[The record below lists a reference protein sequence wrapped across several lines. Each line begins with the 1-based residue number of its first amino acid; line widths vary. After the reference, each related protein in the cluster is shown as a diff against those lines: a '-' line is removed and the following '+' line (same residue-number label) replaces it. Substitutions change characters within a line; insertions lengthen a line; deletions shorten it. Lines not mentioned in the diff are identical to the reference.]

1 MCAIFERHETYKNNL
16 KTIKIK
22 TQEEIKLILNEFYKL
37 NHTPIITFNGK
48 EAKQKSVVMYE
59 EVIKVMCDL
68 KKELL
73 ENHTLLYFN
82 GKLIKPKFK
91 N

>member
-1 MCAIFERHETYKNNL
+1 MD
-16 KTIKIK
+16 
-22 TQEEIKLILNEFYKL
+22 ILDKL
-37 NHTPIITFNGK
+37 NHIPITTFNGK

-59 EVIKVMCDL
+59 DIVKVMCDL